1 MCVFFLFSERTRTHH
16 TGCRRFTCVCFEGGG
31 GSEKRLLEE
40 RSFFVVFLSN
50 WFFISI
56 CAFGGEFP
64 SVARPLQ
71 SPVFC
76 GTSSCQT
83 TNTPL
88 PSLTPISPTA
98 PHAVS
103 DSRVPKMVQ
112 YHSTPPPRGLSNDC
126 LFLAPLR
133 ALSRFS
139 LRTTVLPS

>member
-1 MCVFFLFSERTRTHH
+1 M
-16 TGCRRFTCVCFEGGG
+16 CVCFFCFRREHARTTPDVGVLLVFVLRGG

-56 CAFGGEFP
+56 CAFLGEFP